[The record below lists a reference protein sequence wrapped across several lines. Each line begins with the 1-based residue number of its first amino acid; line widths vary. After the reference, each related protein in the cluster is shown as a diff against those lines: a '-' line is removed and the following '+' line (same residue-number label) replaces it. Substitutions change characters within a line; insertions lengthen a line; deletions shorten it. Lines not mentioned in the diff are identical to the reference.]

1 MRICVN
7 HQGILGP
14 LGEMGPSGLE
24 GEQVRLTAII
34 VFTKNWGFCCHFLVI
49 MKFCF
54 PQGSPGLGGPEGP
67 LGRKGDQ
74 VR

>member
-1 MRICVN
+1 MN

-54 PQGSPGLGGPEGP
+54 P
-67 LGRKGDQ
+67 
-74 VR
+74 